1 MGNLCRVN
9 ISDNQPLS
17 TESYALEAED
27 DYVEVNLLLLLLLL
41 FYFVC
46 LFVCFYD
53 DDDDDD
59 IIIII
64 S

>member
-9 ISDNQPLS
+9 ISDNQPWS

-27 DYVEVNLLLLLLLL
+27 DYVEVNLLLLLL

-53 DDDDDD
+53 DDDDD
-59 IIIII
+59 IIIIV